1 MLSFFKK
8 NANMKNKLLIRGAR
22 QHNLKDVNVDIE
34 KNKLVVITGPSGS
47 GKSSLAFDTIYAEGQ
62 RRYVESLSAYARQ
75 FLDLMEK
82 PDVDTIEGLSPAI
95 SIEQKTGSRNPR
107 STVGTITEIHD
118 YLRLLYASIG
128 KPHCWECNREIN
140 RQTPEQIVDQI
151 LKLHLDDK
159 AYILSPV
166 IQGRKGEHKSVIE
179 DIKKKGFLRARIDKK
194 IVSLRKPDALEKN
207 KNHDIDV
214 LIDRV
219 VINKDVKSRLL
230 ESVELALKMGGG
242 ICIISINGK
251 EDFMF
256 SEHFACA
263 YHPYIMLSDLKPRM
277 FSFNSPYGACQQC
290 DGLGYITEIDPEL
303 VVPNNKKSLIQ
314 EAIRP
319 IGSQPKGFHGNKL
332 RALSRKHPLS
342 FSKPWNQL
350 SKEVRTIILYGL
362 KGHNLDIDFKN
373 KKWSGTYTG
382 EWEGVIPELQ
392 RRYKQTQSYGIR
404 RWIEGFMSTRKC
416 DGCKG
421 KRLKESSMHVKI
433 DAENIGDL
441 CSKNIEDALQFFEEF
456 EISKS
461 DHDIADG
468 ILKEVKKRLNF
479 LINVGLSYLTLDRAS
494 RTLSGG
500 EAQRIRLASQVGSQL
515 TGVLYVLDEPSIGLH
530 PRDNDRLIQTLQ
542 SLKDIGNTV
551 IVVEHDLN
559 TMESADQIIDMGPKA
574 GANGGE
580 VVFSGTLKQIL
591 SNKKSLTGKYLS
603 GKKYI
608 PLPDYRTVTFDHFT
622 IQGAEGNNL
631 KKIDVSFPYDRLIA
645 VTGVSGSGKSSLINQ
660 TLYPALSN
668 LVNFGVKDMLPFKN
682 LLRADRVERVVN
694 VDQKP
699 IGKTPR
705 SNPATY
711 TGIFTHIRDLFS
723 QTREAKLRGYK
734 LGRFSFNV
742 KGGRCEKCQGA
753 GIIKIEMNFL
763 PDVYVNCEDCNG
775 KRYNSETLQ
784 IEYKGLNIA
793 DVLALSVDEARVF
806 FKNIFSIKKRLD
818 TLHDVGLGYIK
829 LGQQA
834 TTLSG
839 GEAQRIKLSTE
850 LSKNNTKNTV
860 YFLDEPTTGL
870 HVDDIQ
876 MLMLVLQKLV
886 DQGNTVIVIEHNLDV
901 IKCADWII
909 DLGPEGGEG
918 GGKMIAQ
925 GTVFD
930 ISENKKSITGK
941 FLQKVLK

>member
-1 MLSFFKK
+1 MK
-8 NANMKNKLLIRGAR
+8 NMKNKLLIRGAR
-22 QHNLKDVNVDIE
+22 QHNLKDINVDIE

-128 KPHCWECNREIN
+128 KPHCWECDREIS
-140 RQTPEQIVDQI
+140 RQTPDQIVNQI
-151 LKLHLDDK
+151 LKLHLDEK

-166 IQGRKGEHKSVIE
+166 IQGRKGEHKSVID

-194 IVSLRKPDALEKN
+194 IVSLRKPDTLEKN

-219 VINKDVKSRLL
+219 VINEDVKSRLL

-332 RALSRKHPLS
+332 RALARKHPLS

-350 SKEVRTIILYGL
+350 STEVRTIILYGL

-433 DAENIGDL
+433 DEENIGAL
-441 CSKNIEDALQFFEEF
+441 CAKNIEDALKFFEEF
-456 EISKS
+456 KISKS

-591 SNKKSLTGKYLS
+591 SNKKTLTGKYLS
-603 GKKYI
+603 GEKYI
-608 PLPDYRTVTFDHFT
+608 PLPDYRTVNFDHFT

-631 KKIDVSFPYDRLIA
+631 KNIDVSFPYDRLIA

-918 GGKMIAQ
+918 GGKMVAQ

-930 ISENKKSITGK
+930 ISKNKKSITGK
-941 FLQKVLK
+941 FLQKVIK

>member
-1 MLSFFKK
+1 
-8 NANMKNKLLIRGAR
+8 MKNKLLIRGAR
-22 QHNLKDVNVDIE
+22 QHNLKDINVDIE

-128 KPHCWECNREIN
+128 KPHCWECDREIS
-140 RQTPEQIVDQI
+140 RQTPDQIVNQI
-151 LKLHLDDK
+151 LKLHLDEK

-166 IQGRKGEHKSVIE
+166 IQGRKGEHKSVID

-194 IVSLRKPDALEKN
+194 IVSLRKPDTLEKN

-219 VINKDVKSRLL
+219 VINEDVKSRLL

-332 RALSRKHPLS
+332 RALARKHPLS

-350 SKEVRTIILYGL
+350 STEVRTIILYGL

-416 DGCKG
+416 DGCQG

-433 DAENIGDL
+433 DEENIGAL
-441 CSKNIEDALQFFEEF
+441 CAKNIEDALKFFEEF
-456 EISKS
+456 KISKS

-591 SNKKSLTGKYLS
+591 SNKKTLTGKYLS
-603 GKKYI
+603 GEKYI

-631 KKIDVSFPYDRLIA
+631 KNIDVSFPYDRLIA

-918 GGKMIAQ
+918 GGKMVAQ

-930 ISENKKSITGK
+930 ISKNKKSITGK
-941 FLQKVLK
+941 FLQKVIK

>member
-1 MLSFFKK
+1 MK
-8 NANMKNKLLIRGAR
+8 NTKNKLLIRGAR
-22 QHNLKDVNVDIE
+22 QHNLKDINVDIE

-62 RRYVESLSAYARQ
+62 RRYVESLSAYTRQ

-166 IQGRKGEHKSVIE
+166 IQGRKGEHKSVID

-194 IVSLRKPDALEKN
+194 IVSLRKPDTLEKN

-214 LIDRV
+214 LVDRV

-332 RALSRKHPLS
+332 RALARKHPLS

-421 KRLKESSMHVKI
+421 KRLKESSMHVQI
-433 DAENIGDL
+433 DTENIGDL

-456 EISKS
+456 KISKS

-591 SNKKSLTGKYLS
+591 SNKKTLTGKYLS

-608 PLPDYRTVTFDHFT
+608 PLPNYRTVTFDHFT

-876 MLMLVLQKLV
+876 MLMSVLQKLV

-918 GGKMIAQ
+918 GGEMIAQ

-930 ISENKKSITGK
+930 ISKNKKSITGK

>member
-1 MLSFFKK
+1 MKK
-8 NANMKNKLLIRGAR
+8 MQNKLLIRGAR

-166 IQGRKGEHKSVIE
+166 IQGRKGEHKSVID

-194 IVSLRKPDALEKN
+194 IVSLRKPDTLEKN

-214 LIDRV
+214 LVDRV

-332 RALSRKHPLS
+332 RALARKHPLS

-416 DGCKG
+416 DACKG

-591 SNKKSLTGKYLS
+591 SNKKTLTGKYLS

-608 PLPDYRTVTFDHFT
+608 PLPDYRMVTFDHFT

-941 FLQKVLK
+941 FLQEVLK

>member
-1 MLSFFKK
+1 MKK
-8 NANMKNKLLIRGAR
+8 MKNKLSIRGAR
-22 QHNLKDVNVDIE
+22 QHNLKDINVDIE

-140 RQTPEQIVDQI
+140 RQTPEQIVEQI
-151 LKLHLDDK
+151 LKLHHEDK

-166 IQGRKGEHKSVIE
+166 IQGRKGEHKNVIE

-194 IVSLRKPDALEKN
+194 IVSLRKPHPLEKN

-219 VINKDVKSRLL
+219 MINKDVKSRLL

-263 YHPYIMLSDLKPRM
+263 YHPYIMLSELKPRM

-290 DGLGYITEIDPEL
+290 DGLGYITEIDPNL
-303 VVPNNKKSLIQ
+303 VVPDNKKSLIQ

-332 RALSRKHPLS
+332 RALAREHPLS

-382 EWEGVIPELQ
+382 EWEGIIPELQ

-404 RWIEGFMSTRKC
+404 RWIESFMSTRKC
-416 DGCKG
+416 DACIG

-433 DAENIGDL
+433 DTENIGEL
-441 CSKNIEDALQFFEEF
+441 CSRNIEDALQFFENF
-456 EISKS
+456 NISKS
-461 DHDIADG
+461 DHAIADG

-574 GANGGE
+574 GAHGGE
-580 VVFSGTLKQIL
+580 VVFSGTLKEIL
-591 SNKKSLTGKYLS
+591 ADKNTLTGQYLS
-603 GKKYI
+603 GEKYI
-608 PLPDYRTVTFDHFT
+608 PLPEYRTVTFDHFT
-622 IQGAEGNNL
+622 IQGASGNNL
-631 KKIDVSFPYDRLIA
+631 KNIDVSFPYDRLVA

-668 LVNFGVKDMLPFKN
+668 LVNLSVKDMLPFTN
-682 LLRADRVERVVN
+682 LLRADRVERVIN

-711 TGIFTHIRDLFS
+711 TGIFTHIRDLFA

-775 KRYNSETLQ
+775 KRYNNETLQ

-793 DVLALSVDEARVF
+793 DVLALSVDEARIF

-876 MLMLVLQKLV
+876 MLMSVLQKLV
-886 DQGNTVIVIEHNLDV
+886 TQGNTVIVIEHNLDV

-918 GGKMIAQ
+918 GGELVAQ
-925 GTVFD
+925 GTVLD
-930 ISENKKSITGK
+930 ISYNKKSITGH
-941 FLQKVLK
+941 FLKKVLK

>member
-166 IQGRKGEHKSVIE
+166 IQGRKGEHKSVID

-194 IVSLRKPDALEKN
+194 IVSLRKPEALEKN

-332 RALSRKHPLS
+332 RALARKHPLS

-559 TMESADQIIDMGPKA
+559 TMESADQIIDMGTKA

>member
-1 MLSFFKK
+1 MKK
-8 NANMKNKLLIRGAR
+8 RQNKLLIRGAR

-166 IQGRKGEHKSVIE
+166 IQGRKGEHKSVID

-194 IVSLRKPDALEKN
+194 IVSLRKPDTLEKN

-214 LIDRV
+214 LVDRV

-332 RALSRKHPLS
+332 RALARKHPLS

-591 SNKKSLTGKYLS
+591 SDKKTLTGKYLS

-608 PLPDYRTVTFDHFT
+608 PLPDYRMVTFDHFT

-918 GGKMIAQ
+918 GGEMIAQ

-930 ISENKKSITGK
+930 ISKNKKSITGK

>member
-166 IQGRKGEHKSVIE
+166 IQGRKGEHKSVID

-194 IVSLRKPDALEKN
+194 IVSLRKPEALEKN

-332 RALSRKHPLS
+332 RALARKHPLS

-416 DGCKG
+416 DSCKG

>member
-1 MLSFFKK
+1 MK
-8 NANMKNKLLIRGAR
+8 NMKNKLLIRGAR
-22 QHNLKDVNVDIE
+22 QHNLKDINVDIE

-128 KPHCWECNREIN
+128 KPHCWECDREIS
-140 RQTPEQIVDQI
+140 RQTPDQIVNQI
-151 LKLHLDDK
+151 LKLHLDEK

-166 IQGRKGEHKSVIE
+166 IQGRKGEHKSVID

-194 IVSLRKPDALEKN
+194 IVSLRKPDTLEKN

-219 VINKDVKSRLL
+219 VINEDVKSRLL

-332 RALSRKHPLS
+332 RALARKHPLS

-433 DAENIGDL
+433 DEENIGAL
-441 CSKNIEDALQFFEEF
+441 CAKNIEDALKFFEEF
-456 EISKS
+456 KISKS

-591 SNKKSLTGKYLS
+591 SNKKTLTGKYLS
-603 GKKYI
+603 GEKYI

-631 KKIDVSFPYDRLIA
+631 KNIDVSFPYDRLIA

-918 GGKMIAQ
+918 GGKMVAQ

-930 ISENKKSITGK
+930 ISKNKKSITGK

>member
-1 MLSFFKK
+1 MK
-8 NANMKNKLLIRGAR
+8 NKKNKLLIRGAR
-22 QHNLKDVNVDIE
+22 QHNLKDINVDIE

-166 IQGRKGEHKSVIE
+166 IQGRKGEHKSVID

-194 IVSLRKPDALEKN
+194 IVSLRKPDTLEKN

-214 LIDRV
+214 LVDRV

-332 RALSRKHPLS
+332 RALARKHPLS

-421 KRLKESSMHVKI
+421 KRLKESSMHVQI
-433 DAENIGDL
+433 DTENIGDL

-456 EISKS
+456 KISKS

-591 SNKKSLTGKYLS
+591 SNKKTLTGKYLS

-608 PLPDYRTVTFDHFT
+608 PLPNYRTVTFDHFT

-876 MLMLVLQKLV
+876 MLMSVLQKLV
-886 DQGNTVIVIEHNLDV
+886 DQGNTVIIIEHNLDV

-918 GGKMIAQ
+918 GGEMIAQ

-930 ISENKKSITGK
+930 ISKNKKSITGK

>member
-1 MLSFFKK
+1 
-8 NANMKNKLLIRGAR
+8 MKNKLLIRGAR
-22 QHNLKDVNVDIE
+22 QHNLKDINVDIE
-34 KNKLVVITGPSGS
+34 KNKLIVITGPSGS

-140 RQTPEQIVDQI
+140 RQTPEQIVEQI
-151 LKLHLDDK
+151 LKLHQDDK

-166 IQGRKGEHKSVIE
+166 IQGRKGEHKNVID

-194 IVSLRKPDALEKN
+194 IVSLRKPDPLEKN
-207 KNHDIDV
+207 KKHDIDV

-219 VINKDVKSRLL
+219 MINKDIRSRLL

-263 YHPYIMLSDLKPRM
+263 YHPYIMLSELKPRM

-290 DGLGYITEIDPEL
+290 DGLGNITEIDPNL

-319 IGSQPKGFHGNKL
+319 IGSQPKGFHGSKL
-332 RALSRKHPLS
+332 RALAREHPLS

-350 SKEVRTIILYGL
+350 SKEVRNIILYGL

-382 EWEGVIPELQ
+382 EWEGIIPELQ

-404 RWIEGFMSTRKC
+404 RWIESFMSTRKC
-416 DGCKG
+416 DACKG

-433 DAENIGDL
+433 DTENIGDL
-441 CSKNIEDALQFFEEF
+441 CSKNIEDALQFFEKF
-456 EISKS
+456 KISKS
-461 DHDIADG
+461 DHEIADG

-559 TMESADQIIDMGPKA
+559 TVQSADQIIDMGPKA
-574 GANGGE
+574 GAHGGE
-580 VVFSGTLKQIL
+580 VVFSGTLKEIL
-591 SNKKSLTGKYLS
+591 SDKNTLTGQYLS
-603 GKKYI
+603 GEKYI
-608 PLPDYRTVTFDHFT
+608 PLPEYRTVTFDHFT
-622 IQGAEGNNL
+622 IQGAKGNNL
-631 KKIDVSFPYDRLIA
+631 KNIDVSFPYDRLIA

-668 LVNFGVKDMLPFKN
+668 LVNLSVKDMLPFTN

-711 TGIFTHIRDLFS
+711 TGIFTHIRDLFA

-775 KRYNSETLQ
+775 KRYNNETLQ

-793 DVLALSVDEARVF
+793 DILALSVDEARTF

-876 MLMLVLQKLV
+876 MLMSVLQKLV
-886 DQGNTVIVIEHNLDV
+886 MQGNTVIVIEHNLDV

-918 GGKMIAQ
+918 GGELVAE
-925 GTVFD
+925 GTVLD
-930 ISENKKSITGK
+930 ISHNKKSITGH
-941 FLQKVLK
+941 FLKKVLK

>member
-1 MLSFFKK
+1 
-8 NANMKNKLLIRGAR
+8 MKNKLLIRGAR

-151 LKLHLDDK
+151 LKLHLDNK

-166 IQGRKGEHKSVIE
+166 IQGRKGEHKSVID

-194 IVSLRKPDALEKN
+194 IVSLRKPEALEKN

-332 RALSRKHPLS
+332 RALARKHPLS

>member
-1 MLSFFKK
+1 
-8 NANMKNKLLIRGAR
+8 MKNKLQIRGAR
-22 QHNLKDVNVDIE
+22 QHNLRDVDVDID

-128 KPHCWECNREIN
+128 QPHCWECSREIS
-140 RQTPEQIVDQI
+140 RQSPEQIVEQI
-151 LKLHLDDK
+151 LKLHKNEK
-159 AYILSPV
+159 AYILSPIV
-166 IQGRKGEHKSVIE
+166 QGRKGEHKTIFE
-179 DIKKKGFLRARIDKK
+179 DIKKKGYLRARVDNK
-194 IVSLRKPDALEKN
+194 IVSLRKIPKLEKN

-219 VINKDVKSRLL
+219 VLEKSIQSRLL
-230 ESVELALKMGGG
+230 ESVELALKMGNG
-242 ICIISINGK
+242 ICIININRN
-251 EDFMF
+251 EDYSF

-263 YHPYIMLSDLKPRM
+263 YHPYVMMTDLTPRM

-290 DGLGYITEIDPEL
+290 DGLGFITEIDPSL
-303 VVPNNKKSLIQ
+303 VVPDIKKSLIQ
-314 EAIRP
+314 EAIKP
-319 IGSQPKGFHGNKL
+319 IGSQPKGFHGSKL
-332 RALSRKHPLS
+332 RALAREFDLS
-342 FSKPWNQL
+342 FSKPWNKL
-350 SKEVRTIILYGL
+350 SKELRTILLYGL
-362 KGHNLDIDFKN
+362 SGKKIDIDIKN
-373 KKWSGTYTG
+373 KKWKGTYTG
-382 EWEGVIPELQ
+382 KWEGIIPELQ

-404 RWIEGFMSTRKC
+404 RWIEGFMSTRTC

-421 KRLKESSMHVKI
+421 KRLKDSSLHVMI
-433 DAENIGDL
+433 GSINIGDL
-441 CSKNIEDALQFFEEF
+441 CSKNIAETLTFFEEVDLN
-456 EISKS
+456 KNQY
-461 DHDIADG
+461 DIAVG
-468 ILKEVKKRLNF
+468 ILKEIKKRLSF
-479 LINVGLSYLTLDRAS
+479 LTNVGLNYLTLDRAS

-530 PRDNDRLIQTLQ
+530 PRDNDRLLDTLK

-551 IVVEHDLN
+551 IVVEHDLD
-559 TMESADQIIDMGPKA
+559 TIESADQIIDMGPKA
-574 GANGGE
+574 GALGGE
-580 VVFSGTLKQIL
+580 VVFSGKLNDILKHR
-591 SNKKSLTGKYLS
+591 KSLTGKYLS
-603 GKKYI
+603 GVKSI
-608 PLPDYRTVTFDHFT
+608 PLPNYRTTTFDHFT
-622 IQGAEGNNL
+622 ILGASGNNL
-631 KKIDVSFPYDRLIA
+631 KNIDVSFPYERLVAI
-645 VTGVSGSGKSSLINQ
+645 TGVSGSGKSSLINQ
-660 TLYPALSN
+660 TLFPALSN
-668 LVNFGVKDMLPFKN
+668 MVNYGVKEMLPFKN
-682 LLRADRVERVVN
+682 LTRIDKIERVIN

-711 TGIFTHIRDLFS
+711 TGIFTHVRDLFA

-734 LGRFSFNV
+734 IGRFSFNV
-742 KGGRCEKCQGA
+742 KGGRCETCQGA

-763 PDVYVNCEDCNG
+763 PDVYVNCDDCNG
-775 KRYNSETLQ
+775 KRYNKETLQ
-784 IEYKGLNIA
+784 IEYKQKNID
-793 DVLALSVDEARVF
+793 DVLNMSVDEARMF
-806 FKNIFSIKKRLD
+806 FQNIQPIKKRLD

-850 LSKNNTKNTV
+850 LSKTSTKNTI

-876 MLMLVLQKLV
+876 MLLSVLQKLV

-901 IKCADWII
+901 IKCADWVI

-918 GGKMIAQ
+918 GGVIVAQ
-925 GTVFD
+925 GTVEEVART
-930 ISENKKSITGK
+930 SKSVTGR
-941 FLQKVLK
+941 FLKKVLK

>member
-1 MLSFFKK
+1 MK
-8 NANMKNKLLIRGAR
+8 NMKNKLLIRGAR
-22 QHNLKDVNVDIE
+22 QHNLKDINVDIE

-128 KPHCWECNREIN
+128 KPHCWECDREIS
-140 RQTPEQIVDQI
+140 RQTPDQIVNQI
-151 LKLHLDDK
+151 LKLHLDEK

-166 IQGRKGEHKSVIE
+166 IQGRKGEHKSVID

-194 IVSLRKPDALEKN
+194 IVSLRKPDTLEKN

-219 VINKDVKSRLL
+219 VINEDVKSRLL

-332 RALSRKHPLS
+332 RALARKHPLS

-433 DAENIGDL
+433 DEENIGAL
-441 CSKNIEDALQFFEEF
+441 CAKNIEDALKFFEEF
-456 EISKS
+456 KISKS

-591 SNKKSLTGKYLS
+591 SNKKTLTGKYLS
-603 GKKYI
+603 GEKYI

-631 KKIDVSFPYDRLIA
+631 KNIDVSFPYDRLIA

-918 GGKMIAQ
+918 GGKMVAQ

-930 ISENKKSITGK
+930 ISKNKKSITGK
-941 FLQKVLK
+941 FLQKVIK

>member
-1 MLSFFKK
+1 
-8 NANMKNKLLIRGAR
+8 
-22 QHNLKDVNVDIE
+22 
-34 KNKLVVITGPSGS
+34 
-47 GKSSLAFDTIYAEGQ
+47 
-62 RRYVESLSAYARQ
+62 
-75 FLDLMEK
+75 
-82 PDVDTIEGLSPAI
+82 
-95 SIEQKTGSRNPR
+95 
-107 STVGTITEIHD
+107 
-118 YLRLLYASIG
+118 
-128 KPHCWECNREIN
+128 
-140 RQTPEQIVDQI
+140 
-151 LKLHLDDK
+151 
-159 AYILSPV
+159 
-166 IQGRKGEHKSVIE
+166 
-179 DIKKKGFLRARIDKK
+179 
-194 IVSLRKPDALEKN
+194 
-207 KNHDIDV
+207 
-214 LIDRV
+214 
-219 VINKDVKSRLL
+219 
-230 ESVELALKMGGG
+230 
-242 ICIISINGK
+242 
-251 EDFMF
+251 
-256 SEHFACA
+256 
-263 YHPYIMLSDLKPRM
+263 
-277 FSFNSPYGACQQC
+277 
-290 DGLGYITEIDPEL
+290 
-303 VVPNNKKSLIQ
+303 
-314 EAIRP
+314 
-319 IGSQPKGFHGNKL
+319 
-332 RALSRKHPLS
+332 
-342 FSKPWNQL
+342 
-350 SKEVRTIILYGL
+350 
-362 KGHNLDIDFKN
+362 
-373 KKWSGTYTG
+373 
-382 EWEGVIPELQ
+382 
-392 RRYKQTQSYGIR
+392 
-404 RWIEGFMSTRKC
+404 
-416 DGCKG
+416 
-421 KRLKESSMHVKI
+421 
-433 DAENIGDL
+433 
-441 CSKNIEDALQFFEEF
+441 
-456 EISKS
+456 
-461 DHDIADG
+461 
-468 ILKEVKKRLNF
+468 
-479 LINVGLSYLTLDRAS
+479 
-494 RTLSGG
+494 
-500 EAQRIRLASQVGSQL
+500 
-515 TGVLYVLDEPSIGLH
+515 
-530 PRDNDRLIQTLQ
+530 
-542 SLKDIGNTV
+542 
-551 IVVEHDLN
+551 
-559 TMESADQIIDMGPKA
+559 
-574 GANGGE
+574 
-580 VVFSGTLKQIL
+580 
-591 SNKKSLTGKYLS
+591 
-603 GKKYI
+603 
-608 PLPDYRTVTFDHFT
+608 
-622 IQGAEGNNL
+622 
-631 KKIDVSFPYDRLIA
+631 VSFPYDRLIA

>member
-1 MLSFFKK
+1 
-8 NANMKNKLLIRGAR
+8 MKNKLLIRGAR
-22 QHNLKDVNVDIE
+22 QHNLKDINVDID
-34 KNKLVVITGPSGS
+34 KNKMVVITGPSGS

-128 KPHCWECNREIN
+128 KPHCWECNREIK

-151 LKLHLDDK
+151 LKLHSNEK

-166 IQGRKGEHKSVIE
+166 VQGRKGEHQSVID
-179 DIKKKGFLRARIDKK
+179 DIKKKGFLRARVDNK
-194 IVSLRKPDALEKN
+194 ILSLRNPEKLEKN
-207 KNHDIDV
+207 KKHDIDV

-219 VINKDVKSRLL
+219 IIGKDVKSRLL
-230 ESVELALKMGGG
+230 ESVELSLKMGNG

-251 EDFMF
+251 KDFMF

-277 FSFNSPYGACQQC
+277 FSFNSPYGACKHC
-290 DGLGYITEIDPEL
+290 DGLGYITEIDPNL
-303 VVPNNKKSLIQ
+303 VVPDNKKSLIQ

-332 RALSRKHPLS
+332 RALSREHPLS

-350 SKEVRTIILYGL
+350 SKEIRTIILYGL
-362 KGHNLDIDFKN
+362 KGHSLDIDFKN

-382 EWEGVIPELQ
+382 EWEGIIPELQ

-404 RWIEGFMSTRKC
+404 RWIESFMSTRKC
-416 DGCKG
+416 DSCSG
-421 KRLKESSMHVKI
+421 KRLKESSLHVKI
-433 DAENIGDL
+433 DTENIGTL
-441 CSKNIEDALQFFEEF
+441 CSKNIEDILQFFEASTL
-456 EISKS
+456 SKS
-461 DHDIADG
+461 DYDIAGG
-468 ILKEVKKRLNF
+468 ILKEIKKRLNF

-530 PRDNDRLIQTLQ
+530 PRDNDRLIKTLK

-559 TMESADQIIDMGPKA
+559 TIESADQIIDMGPKA
-574 GANGGE
+574 GINGGE

-591 SNKKSLTGKYLS
+591 SNKKTLTGEYLS
-603 GKKYI
+603 GEKYI

-622 IQGAEGNNL
+622 IQGAGGNNL
-631 KKIDVSFPYDRLIA
+631 KNIDVSFPYNRLIA

-668 LVNFGVKDMLPFKN
+668 LINLGVKDMLPFKN
-682 LLRADRVERVVN
+682 LVRADKVERVIS

-711 TGIFTHIRDLFS
+711 TGIFTHIRDLFA

-742 KGGRCEKCQGA
+742 KGGRCEACQGM
-753 GIIKIEMNFL
+753 GLVKVEMHFL
-763 PDVYVNCEDCNG
+763 PDMYVTCDECNG
-775 KRYNSETLQ
+775 KRFNRETLD
-784 IEYKGLNIA
+784 ITYNDNSIF
-793 DVLALSVDEARVF
+793 DVLDMTVDEAYQF
-806 FKNIFSIKKRLD
+806 FNNNHLIIRKLE
-818 TLHDVGLGYIK
+818 TLISVGLGYIK
-829 LGQQA
+829 LGQPA
-834 TTLSG
+834 ATLSG
-839 GEAQRIKLSTE
+839 GESQRIKLSKE
-850 LSKNNTKNTV
+850 LSKIHTGRTV
-860 YFLDEPTTGL
+860 YILDEPTTGL
-870 HVDDIQ
+870 HFHDIQ
-876 MLMLVLQKLV
+876 LLLNVLHNLTDK
-886 DQGNTVIVIEHNLDV
+886 GNTVIIIEHNLDV
-901 IKCADWII
+901 IKTADWII
-909 DLGPEGGEG
+909 DLGLEGGNKGGEILFEG
-918 GGKMIAQ
+918 RPKDLIN
-925 GTVFD
+925 FD
-930 ISENKKSITGK
+930 KSYTGK
-941 FLQKVLK
+941 FLKKYLIS

>member
-1 MLSFFKK
+1 
-8 NANMKNKLLIRGAR
+8 MKNKLLIRGAR

-166 IQGRKGEHKSVIE
+166 IQGRKGEHKSVID

-194 IVSLRKPDALEKN
+194 IVSLRKPEVLEKN

-332 RALSRKHPLS
+332 RALARKHPLS

>member
-1 MLSFFKK
+1 MK
-8 NANMKNKLLIRGAR
+8 NTKNKLLIRGAR
-22 QHNLKDVNVDIE
+22 QHNLKDINVDIE

-166 IQGRKGEHKSVIE
+166 IQGRKGEHKSVID

-194 IVSLRKPDALEKN
+194 IVSLRKPDTLEKN

-214 LIDRV
+214 LVDRV

-332 RALSRKHPLS
+332 RALARKHPLS

-421 KRLKESSMHVKI
+421 KRLKESSMHVQI
-433 DAENIGDL
+433 DTENIGDL

-456 EISKS
+456 KISKS

-591 SNKKSLTGKYLS
+591 SNKKTLTGKYLS

-608 PLPDYRTVTFDHFT
+608 PLPNYRTVTFDHFT

-876 MLMLVLQKLV
+876 MLMSVLQKLV

-918 GGKMIAQ
+918 GGEMIAQ

-930 ISENKKSITGK
+930 ISKNKKSITGK